1 MSMGTVKKMAIYKD
15 LEINLFKYLKR
26 AKISLKEKV
35 KILTEYNLS
44 KDFIKWRLRKSVPKF
59 S

>member
-1 MSMGTVKKMAIYKD
+1 MGTVKKMAIYKD
-15 LEINLFKYLKR
+15 LEINLFKYLIR

-44 KDFIKWRLRKSVPKF
+44 KDFIKWRLKKSVPKL

>member
-1 MSMGTVKKMAIYKD
+1 MSMNIAKKNGYTKD

-26 AKISLKEKV
+26 AKISLKEKL

-44 KDFIKWRLRKSVPKF
+44 KDFIKWRLRISHL
-59 S
+59 